1 MKKIQPDL
9 QLGIF
14 KTKRED
20 ALEQF
25 NIAYASAQQWYKSGY
40 LSFKI
45 EKTEELEAAQ
55 LKELAFLN
63 AMFNSGVSLNTIDV
77 LLGKLGKPYA
87 YSLSQIYYDFTKGE
101 WKQLPAKEDFVE
113 ENNED
118 LLSQISSIVDE
129 YEDSNNNKAVN
140 EILDSLKALA
150 EDD

>member
-1 MKKIQPDL
+1 
-9 QLGIF
+9 
-14 KTKRED
+14 
-20 ALEQF
+20 
-25 NIAYASAQQWYKSGY
+25 
-40 LSFKI
+40 
-45 EKTEELEAAQ
+45 
-55 LKELAFLN
+55 
-63 AMFNSGVSLNTIDV
+63 MFNSGISLNTIDV
-77 LLGKLGKPYA
+77 LLGKLEKSYA
-87 YSLSQIYYDFTKGE
+87 YNLHQIYYDFTKGE